1 MYDFWVESYKKII
14 NSNKIENYIETLQKL
29 SEDSQNLIGSVVT
42 QIASIKGIIESYLS
56 WTENAK
62 KMIVLCDN
70 FNYVPINEV
79 EINQIKKLSAEATQI
94 NNLDKTLVD
103 SIKALDWIIR
113 ANNIPK
119 HTTDYRTALKI
130 HQEAKNLKYFTE
142 ISKKEYYNT
151 LCLQVSLGRTIR
163 DNVELLR
170 HYRDG
175 GKKINEEQVRTYN

>member
-1 MYDFWVESYKKII
+1 
-14 NSNKIENYIETLQKL
+14 
-29 SEDSQNLIGSVVT
+29 
-42 QIASIKGIIESYLS
+42 
-56 WTENAK
+56 
-62 KMIVLCDN
+62 MIVLCDN